1 MVPKP
6 PRLFVQRATPA
17 TRHFPNLRRI
27 QPGLQARKGAIPK
40 DPNDADRRR
49 SLRSMYH
56 DMGVLAYS
64 GVSTEKVNKIG
75 DLLKD
80 AINPGLWL
88 TTAPGGDTDT
98 PFDKF
103 TVYRLQTEEWHIDQ
117 SFKPKRGSIKIEGML
132 DLALKAVR
140 QWTGHIMEKAEG
152 IESLKDSFALIE
164 ASARINDD
172 FANRGGVL
180 HHTANGIRRLP
191 VEAYVLA
198 SGGNRFSLQV
208 NLVTVGTRKF
218 LGTVHIRILP
228 LRTKNGLIGGGSKW
242 ETQVGDIFNLAPND
256 YSPNLELLRETTDN
270 FYKLERE
277 VWHNIYKKEA
287 EAKAREQV
295 TAKAKADEEAKAKIE
310 EEVRARVEGEA
321 ESQSKKPEEIDTQP
335 EQDSA
340 EPSTKS

>member
-6 PRLFVQRATPA
+6 PRLYVQRATPA

-56 DMGVLAYS
+56 DMGVLVYS

-80 AINPGLWL
+80 AVKPGLRL
-88 TTAPGGDTDT
+88 TNAPGGNTDA
-98 PFDKF
+98 PFEKF
-103 TVYRLQTEEWHIDQ
+103 TMYRLQTEEWHLDQ
-117 SFKPKRGSIKIEGML
+117 DYKALRGCLKLDGML

-140 QWTGHIMEKAEG
+140 QWTGHIMEKAKDV
-152 IESLKDSFALIE
+152 ESLKDSFKLKE
-164 ASARINDD
+164 SSVTINDD
-172 FANRGGVL
+172 FSNRGGIL
-180 HHTANGIRRLP
+180 HHTDKGLRRLP
-191 VEAYVLA
+191 VEAYVIA
-198 SGGNRFSLQV
+198 ARGNKFSVKV
-208 NLVTVGTRKF
+208 NLVAVGTRKF
-218 LGTVHIRILP
+218 LGTVNFGILP
-228 LRTKNGLIGGGSKW
+228 YSTKNVHIGGGTKW
-242 ETQVGDIFNLAPND
+242 ETQVRDIFNLAPND
-256 YSPNLELLRETTDN
+256 YSPNIALLRETMDS
-270 FYKLERE
+270 FYNLERE

-295 TAKAKADEEAKAKIE
+295 AAKAKADEEA
-310 EEVRARVEGEA
+310 RARVEGEA
-321 ESQSKKPEEIDTQP
+321 ESQSKKPEEIDAQP
-335 EQDSA
+335 EQGSA